1 MTDEVEDRELLRRL
15 AGSGGEAA
23 MRALYDRHAPAVF
36 RLVGSRVTDASAV
49 DDVVQEAFIVLWR
62 KRDLV
67 RIAGDSL
74 LPWLMVTARNLTM
87 NENRAGSRRPLAS
100 GADVLDGPTV
110 DGPTV
115 DGPERAAEVA
125 ALLRSVDAVVAA
137 LPELDRRIYAACLE
151 RGLGYDEAAAE
162 LDVTTSV
169 VRNRLSRLR
178 RRIRDDDYVRGAL

>member
-110 DGPTV
+110 DGP
-115 DGPERAAEVA
+115 ERAAEVA